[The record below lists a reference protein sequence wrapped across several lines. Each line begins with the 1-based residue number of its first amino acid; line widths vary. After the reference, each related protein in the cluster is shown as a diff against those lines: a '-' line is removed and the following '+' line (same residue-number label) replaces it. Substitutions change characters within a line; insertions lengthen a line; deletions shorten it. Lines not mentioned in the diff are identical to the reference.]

1 MDERK
6 RKDLSRYRLERA
18 AEELDISRHLLTS
31 GNYNASANRSYY
43 AIFHALRAVL
53 ALDGFDAKKHSSIIS
68 HFNRN
73 YVKPGV
79 FPPDTSKLIDAAFEV
94 RGNADY
100 KDYYVVTPEAAQKQ
114 INDAEAIINMI
125 THYLESCW
133 AEITKED

>member
-1 MDERK
+1 M
-6 RKDLSRYRLERA
+6 SRYRLERA
-18 AEELDISRHLLTS
+18 AEELDISRHLLAS

-79 FPPDTSKLIDAAFEV
+79 FPPDTSKLIKDAFEV

-100 KDYYVVTPEAAQKQ
+100 KDYYYVVTPEAAQKQ

-125 THYLESCW
+125 THYLESRW
-133 AEITKED
+133 AEITKEE

>member
-1 MDERK
+1 M
-6 RKDLSRYRLERA
+6 SRYRLERA
-18 AEELDISRHLLTS
+18 AEELDISRYLLAS

-79 FPPDTSKLIDAAFEV
+79 FPPDTSNLIDAAFEV